1 MSFPPRRS
9 EGRIHR
15 WRSVRSAKGAP
26 KRGYTRQTKTTF
38 EVLRLLYVSFALMRT
53 QANKYFVSAGS
64 SGAVPENYEVVL
76 LSNMGKKKPELP
88 KADPSVG
95 MDIPILQVLMGNSGR
110 WTDSILTSNGNAF
123 SGIWTVRLRIRA
135 RAL

>member
-1 MSFPPRRS
+1 MAQRPERKRRTKA
-9 EGRIHR
+9 RLH
-15 WRSVRSAKGAP
+15 AAD
-26 KRGYTRQTKTTF
+26 KTTF

-95 MDIPILQVLMGNSGR
+95 MDIPILQVLMGNSGS
-110 WTDSILTSNGNAF
+110 WYLDSL
-123 SGIWTVRLRIRA
+123 SGSGRSVVA
-135 RAL
+135 